1 MAHKKTS
8 GDTLKILGEMF
19 FHSKKAQRELRAAQT
34 SAEISRQVF
43 ALRMDAGLTQK
54 ELASLVGTSH
64 SVISRVEDDDYQG
77 HSLNLL
83 KRIAEALDRKIE
95 IRFVPQ

>member
-8 GDTLKILGEMF
+8 SDALKILDEMF